1 MYNYFIMVIEY
12 SKKVFFA
19 PNTSD
24 QEIVEKA
31 KKVLIYNGIN
41 DKDIQ
46 INYNTN
52 ELEEGD
58 LYISYDPPDLVIRN
72 VYQKKSSGI
81 IKMKSCTKWYFL
93 GFVTFLIASGL
104 VGCFAL
110 IHAKD
115 SIAEKMI
122 IPLIACLGLSALFY
136 FFAIRKVSKPN

>member
-1 MYNYFIMVIEY
+1 MVIEY
-12 SKKVFFA
+12 SKRVFLA

-31 KKVLIYNGIN
+31 KKVLSYNGIN

-58 LYISYDPPDLVIRN
+58 IYISYYTPDKVIRN

-81 IKMKSCTKWYFL
+81 IKMKS
-93 GFVTFLIASGL
+93 IA
-104 VGCFAL
+104 
-110 IHAKD
+110 
-115 SIAEKMI
+115 MI
-122 IPLIACLGLSALFY
+122 KL
-136 FFAIRKVSKPN
+136 

>member
-1 MYNYFIMVIEY
+1 MVIEY

-24 QEIVEKA
+24 QEIVDKA

-81 IKMKSCTKWYFL
+81 IKMKS
-93 GFVTFLIASGL
+93 IAQIKL
-104 VGCFAL
+104 
-110 IHAKD
+110 
-115 SIAEKMI
+115 
-122 IPLIACLGLSALFY
+122 
-136 FFAIRKVSKPN
+136 